1 MWVPWKVRQT
11 TSCPTTATWMGMP
24 TNEEPFILKESVAH
38 GQDLGYG

>member
-1 MWVPWKVRQT
+1 MWVPWKVHQT

-38 GQDLGYG
+38 GQDLG